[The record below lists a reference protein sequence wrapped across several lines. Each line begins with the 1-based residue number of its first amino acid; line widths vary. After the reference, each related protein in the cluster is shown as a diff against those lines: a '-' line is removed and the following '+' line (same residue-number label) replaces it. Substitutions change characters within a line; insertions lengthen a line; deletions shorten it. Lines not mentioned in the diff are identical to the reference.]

1 MNLRERRPGTAK
13 SAAQPPVAGFVLA
26 GGQSR
31 RMGRDKAL
39 TLFGG
44 RPLVEIALESLRAA
58 GLQASIAGARSELGG
73 FASVI
78 EDSELDQGPLVGIC
92 AAMRSTL
99 AERAVFISVDLPLLP
114 ASLIA
119 CLLGHARITGRAVT
133 VASVNGFAQTFPAIL
148 DRAVLPFLEQTLH
161 SGGRGC
167 YATFREAATAMG
179 QPVSVLPAEVLA
191 QTGQADHPCALPP
204 VWWFLNVNSP
214 VDLARAESIL
224 RASKPETIESVRGL
238 IA

>member
-1 MNLRERRPGTAK
+1 
-13 SAAQPPVAGFVLA
+13 VLA

-44 RPLVEIALESLRAA
+44 RPLVEIALETLREA
-58 GLQASIAGARSELGG
+58 GVPASISGARSDLSG
-73 FASVI
+73 FASVV
-78 EDSELDQGPLVGIC
+78 EDAMPDRGPLAGIC
-92 AAMRSTL
+92 AALVATS
-99 AERAVFISVDLPLLP
+99 AERAVFLSVDLPLLP

-119 CLLGHARITGRAVT
+119 CLLDHARMTGRAVT
-133 VASVNGFAQTFPAIL
+133 VASVNGFAQTFPVVL
-148 DRAVLPFLEQTLH
+148 DRAVLPFIEQTLH

-191 QTGQADHPCALPP
+191 QMGQAVHASALPP

-224 RASKPETIESVRGL
+224 RESKPETVESDRGS